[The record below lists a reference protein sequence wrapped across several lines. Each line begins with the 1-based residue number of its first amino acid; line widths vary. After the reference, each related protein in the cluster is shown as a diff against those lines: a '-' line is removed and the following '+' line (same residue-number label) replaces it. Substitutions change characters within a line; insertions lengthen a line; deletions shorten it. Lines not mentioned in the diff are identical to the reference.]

1 MADPKAKGGRE
12 PKVIDV
18 VSQDKDWRGVI
29 ENELRCQEN
38 WQKDWGFLADNT
50 VSENPRTKE
59 ERIQVLEE
67 KLKAMSDIKIESVNR
82 SAYKGGSYDILVKD
96 YNKRKTTDLMPQT
109 RRPQKLS
116 KAYAFLKE
124 QGVSQ
129 DDGKK

>member
-96 YNKRKTTDLMPQT
+96 YNKRKTTYLMSQT

-124 QGVSQ
+124 QGVIQ

>member
-124 QGVSQ
+124 QGVIQ
-129 DDGKK
+129 HDGKK

>member
-38 WQKDWGFLADNT
+38 QQKDWGFLADNT

-124 QGVSQ
+124 QGVIQ